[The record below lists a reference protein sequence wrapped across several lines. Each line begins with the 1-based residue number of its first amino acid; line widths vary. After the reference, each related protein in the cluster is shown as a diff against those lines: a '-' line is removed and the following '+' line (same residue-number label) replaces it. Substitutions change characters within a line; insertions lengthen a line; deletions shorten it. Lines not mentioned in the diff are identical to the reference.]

1 MDEQS
6 SVSGVDHK
14 SDSDSVLSES
24 SVPSL
29 DQNSNGGNSEA
40 SNLKTRRWSESET
53 QQFFTALKIHLSTR
67 KLVEW
72 NVLIAS
78 LPPVLRRFTKTG
90 LKWKYQYIKLKLGT
104 DCFHQSENC
113 PSSDVLDALKKRNN
127 STSLW
132 TDDLKRMFKNA
143 IRSHLLDSGAQRV
156 QWSALIEESPAE
168 IRSFTPYVLKEK
180 YRTMKAAGVEFH
192 NHPPSPGWKVR
203 RKTPKTKVISG
214 PNKSSALKSS
224 EPVVSVSGSS
234 RSASPSQAPAS
245 QPHASQSNS
254 SQPAAAKSNSSKR
267 TLSQAVSSQSASSKS
282 TNVQSRK
289 SESNVSKSI
298 TSQLV
303 VSHPVTS
310 QLVASQLATSQPV
323 ACHSA
328 TAPPAISRQF
338 GLKPNRPSDILASL
352 QVTASKNSV
361 SVRNSSETDIS
372 DHPSTSK
379 SVEASQNE
387 DVLWTDDLNE
397 SLLELHRLNPGKP
410 LYWVRF
416 QLLSKFPSIDTNN
429 FSTADIQ
436 SQLELL
442 GSEGRVRT
450 SSRWTEHQKRI
461 FTNSVRSH
469 LLDSG
474 DTRVNWA
481 ALIKEVPIE
490 IRMFPKSSLQ
500 WKYQNMKTAGVEFV
514 NRPPSPGWKVRHN
527 VLKISAEPV
536 VSSPAMSQSAVSPP
550 APARFDTSQSI
561 MSRSLASQTAVDKSS
576 DSVIS
581 KLVKSKPISSR
592 LSRSKP
598 TASKLTISKSATSKP
613 STFKQTVSTQTTS
626 KSTACKLTASEPTA
640 SKPTTSQSVISQ
652 SQGTSQLDTS
662 KSLCSSGSM
671 FPDLSVYFPQIPTL
685 MGSASES
692 DPSEMSS
699 CSNSSS
705 VPSSTAVPLSLKGIH
720 NEDNIL
726 WTSGLNESLLEL
738 RRLNPEKPLSWLC
751 DQMLPKFPSG
761 LNKLSTTGILSQLEV
776 LQSQGRMRKYY
787 KWTERQKNDLVTLR
801 NHHMNLELPWPVTVD
816 ALVKKH
822 PSLRGVSKGACIY
835 QKSTHQKLQKNQIGA
850 TKTPGVT
857 SDPQVSQTVTN
868 KTTFS
873 KCINSTSKPRNLS
886 AIEPNQSSSC
896 STQAPTSSKCVAGA
910 SKEET
915 KTSVVSSESPFS
927 RMQIS
932 SPPLEKHGP
941 NPQASTSKFVPDKQ
955 NSSRTDVCSSSSQRA
970 KRPRR
975 SIKRSHQDTDRSN
988 HTSKSPSPKRSKVSP
1003 GSPTQSSKIPSKPDS
1018 RKTLGLRKSSRVR
1031 NQPTIYP
1038 KSSDPKSSPKATS
1051 DNSESSSVSE
1061 AKLSESDSGPSG
1073 VTENVI
1079 KRPVPD
1085 LASSGVTENVDILPE
1100 PALASSGVTEKT
1112 VLSGREIQMI
1122 SSSDTESIPSQP
1134 IRKSRRLSIIP
1145 KPNYAEDENSE
1156 ISEKSSGN
1164 SLKMPAKHSSTKSS
1178 ARSRKSSIAA
1188 FSESKSPTLENIMEV
1203 EVSENSS
1210 VSRKRKRNDISSDV
1224 SIFKSLSEMGTPQK
1238 ARFLAYLSRSMGA
1251 QCSENGIIDEEM
1263 VGSWGVRRVFVLEQG
1278 DTIQATGILVA
1289 TNTQTLTA
1297 SALCYDQTVPSSIVR
1312 VLESAVQ
1319 TRNA

>member
-1 MDEQS
+1 MSALISQSSSPSRSTTDTSPASLLSPSSDLSARIQSMSVGGGPRDPIQSRTTSPAVSDEHPKSSLSSDLLNKRSEEIEYLVLLRESNVDKPWSWVRDEMSKKFPNLQGSKVTSLIYRYNDRETARKRVNRKWTSEENAYSIQLRESHPNERWSWIVEKLYEKFPQMKADKVTEWNLSARYRHYKLHKSSVSGYDKQTDVDQEATVRPKKRSRKRNSSAQVVPPLTEHKSSKSSKSEVSRQVSSAPSEIGASSPGSASIREPDSDSLDDTEPGRQRQPLSGDQDDPSGQSKAPLQKRRQVNQHVSEGGHPSVSVSGQPPVGQKGDQHASVNVSKRITIASRMPGVNYKASNTEKSIVSNGGQTPVNVNGHVPVESGRQQSSVNVRKRAICAARLPGMNVNKVSNIGKPRVSASAPVSVSVHLPVNQNGHKPSSVNVRKRVTCAARIPGINYKPSRINTKDQPVKLSNASSLPVSADGHLSHSKKVGERKQFGIVENKSSSQQAVSGDYNPSASVKASVGSHSSVTVSGHQSASMDEQS

-234 RSASPSQAPAS
+234 RSTSPSQAPAS

-254 SQPAAAKSNSSKR
+254 SQPAAAKSNSSKS

-514 NRPPSPGWKVRHN
+514 NRPPSPGWKVRHS

-561 MSRSLASQTAVDKSS
+561 MSRSLASQTAVTVDKSS

-626 KSTACKLTASEPTA
+626 KSTACKLTTSEPTASNPTTSKPTTSKPTTSKQTASKPTAPKPTASKPTASKPTASKPTASKPTA

-652 SQGTSQLDTS
+652 SQGTSQLDT
-662 KSLCSSGSM
+662 
-671 FPDLSVYFPQIPTL
+671 
-685 MGSASES
+685 
-692 DPSEMSS
+692 
-699 CSNSSS
+699 
-705 VPSSTAVPLSLKGIH
+705 
-720 NEDNIL
+720 
-726 WTSGLNESLLEL
+726 
-738 RRLNPEKPLSWLC
+738 
-751 DQMLPKFPSG
+751 
-761 LNKLSTTGILSQLEV
+761 
-776 LQSQGRMRKYY
+776 
-787 KWTERQKNDLVTLR
+787 
-801 NHHMNLELPWPVTVD
+801 
-816 ALVKKH
+816 
-822 PSLRGVSKGACIY
+822 
-835 QKSTHQKLQKNQIGA
+835 
-850 TKTPGVT
+850 
-857 SDPQVSQTVTN
+857 
-868 KTTFS
+868 
-873 KCINSTSKPRNLS
+873 
-886 AIEPNQSSSC
+886 
-896 STQAPTSSKCVAGA
+896 
-910 SKEET
+910 
-915 KTSVVSSESPFS
+915 
-927 RMQIS
+927 
-932 SPPLEKHGP
+932 
-941 NPQASTSKFVPDKQ
+941 
-955 NSSRTDVCSSSSQRA
+955 
-970 KRPRR
+970 
-975 SIKRSHQDTDRSN
+975 
-988 HTSKSPSPKRSKVSP
+988 
-1003 GSPTQSSKIPSKPDS
+1003 
-1018 RKTLGLRKSSRVR
+1018 
-1031 NQPTIYP
+1031 
-1038 KSSDPKSSPKATS
+1038 
-1051 DNSESSSVSE
+1051 
-1061 AKLSESDSGPSG
+1061 
-1073 VTENVI
+1073 
-1079 KRPVPD
+1079 
-1085 LASSGVTENVDILPE
+1085 
-1100 PALASSGVTEKT
+1100 
-1112 VLSGREIQMI
+1112 
-1122 SSSDTESIPSQP
+1122 
-1134 IRKSRRLSIIP
+1134 
-1145 KPNYAEDENSE
+1145 
-1156 ISEKSSGN
+1156 
-1164 SLKMPAKHSSTKSS
+1164 
-1178 ARSRKSSIAA
+1178 
-1188 FSESKSPTLENIMEV
+1188 
-1203 EVSENSS
+1203 
-1210 VSRKRKRNDISSDV
+1210 
-1224 SIFKSLSEMGTPQK
+1224 
-1238 ARFLAYLSRSMGA
+1238 
-1251 QCSENGIIDEEM
+1251 
-1263 VGSWGVRRVFVLEQG
+1263 
-1278 DTIQATGILVA
+1278 
-1289 TNTQTLTA
+1289 
-1297 SALCYDQTVPSSIVR
+1297 
-1312 VLESAVQ
+1312 
-1319 TRNA
+1319 